1 MKETIIRYF
10 NEQLP
15 AYANGSLRG
24 PQRWLIRLWLRARP
38 ETARALEG
46 LRHLQGAIRTEA
58 TPQPTAVAWHGIRE
72 RIQVRPAQNPMTSKI
87 RAQLWGLTAL
97 LLAISAAFLWNI
109 LPPGIVLEWSFDGF
123 TPEEFR
129 VYRAAENTEG
139 NLETLDYAIVEEVPF
154 DGGLEAYRFTDLR
167 LVPGKTYV
175 YRVEAVDPNG
185 FLLASNFVA
194 ADALQALPGQAA
206 LLLAGLGIILALV
219 LLFRQADFA
228 HSGLISGNL
237 LIR

>member
-1 MKETIIRYF
+1 MREVIIRYL

-24 PQRWLIRLWLRARP
+24 PLRGLVRLWLRARP
-38 ETARALEG
+38 QATRALEG
-46 LRHLQGAIRTEA
+46 LQHLQGAIGVEA
-58 TPQPTAVAWHGIRE
+58 ASQPAAAAWQRIRE
-72 RIQVRPAQNPMTSKI
+72 RIQVRTAPGRMHSKI

-97 LLAISAAFLWNI
+97 VLVITAAFLWNI

-129 VYRAAENTEG
+129 VYRAAENPDG
-139 NLETLDYAIVEEVPF
+139 NLDTLDYSIIEEVPF
-154 DGGLEAYRFTDLR
+154 DGGLKAYRFTDLR
-167 LVPGKTYV
+167 LVPGQTYV

-185 FLLASNFVA
+185 FLLASDFVA
-194 ADALQALPGQAA
+194 ADAFQALPGQAA
-206 LLLAGLGIILALV
+206 LVLAGLGIILALV
-219 LLFRQADFA
+219 LLLRQAGFVQ
-228 HSGLISGNL
+228 HGLISGNL